1 MKAIIREKYGSP
13 DILRLSEIARPVP
26 REKEVLVKV
35 LAASVNKAD
44 YYLLQ
49 GKPLPAR
56 LMTGL
61 LKPGVKV
68 LGADVAG
75 IVEQIGP
82 SVTQFKPGDEVFGDL
97 SAGGFGGF
105 AEYVSADEKFFA
117 RKPASLS
124 YEESAALPMAAVTAL
139 QGLRNEGNIQAGQ
152 QVLINGASGGV
163 GSFAIQIARAF
174 GATVTAVCSTRK
186 VDNARRLGA
195 DRVIDYHKT
204 DFTKEE
210 FKYDLIF
217 DVVANYA
224 VRTLV
229 RQLKPKGTYVACAF
243 SPAALVLGP
252 WIQMT
257 QAKQVISLMAKPDQA
272 DLQFVAKLAEEGKL
286 KPTIENS
293 YTLDDVADALR
304 LIEKGG
310 ATGKLVISL

>member
-105 AEYVSADEKFFA
+105 AEYVAADEKFFA

-124 YEESAALPMAAVTAL
+124 
-139 QGLRNEGNIQAGQ
+139 
-152 QVLINGASGGV
+152 
-163 GSFAIQIARAF
+163 
-174 GATVTAVCSTRK
+174 
-186 VDNARRLGA
+186 
-195 DRVIDYHKT
+195 
-204 DFTKEE
+204 
-210 FKYDLIF
+210 
-217 DVVANYA
+217 
-224 VRTLV
+224 
-229 RQLKPKGTYVACAF
+229 
-243 SPAALVLGP
+243 
-252 WIQMT
+252 
-257 QAKQVISLMAKPDQA
+257 
-272 DLQFVAKLAEEGKL
+272 
-286 KPTIENS
+286 
-293 YTLDDVADALR
+293 
-304 LIEKGG
+304 
-310 ATGKLVISL
+310 